1 MNDNPA
7 IPQSL
12 SGTTHPSA
20 DTIFAKIVR
29 REIPA
34 KIVYQDEFVTA
45 FHDINPVA
53 PVHILIVPNKIIPTL
68 NDASPDDERLLGKLL
83 HTAQHLA
90 QEYGIDKS
98 GYRVLMNVNND
109 GGQVVYHIHLHL
121 IGGRALG
128 RMVSRSES

>member
-12 SGTTHPSA
+12 SGTTYPSA

-83 HTAQHLA
+83 LTAQHLA
-90 QEYGIDKS
+90 KEYGIDKS

>member
-12 SGTTHPSA
+12 SGTTYPSA

-83 HTAQHLA
+83 LTAQHLA
-90 QEYGIDKS
+90 KEYGIDKS
-98 GYRVLMNVNND
+98 GYRVLTNVNND